1 MRRSGEAIG
10 TVLAL
15 VGSIGLGSAIAI
27 SRIAYGEGANGLSIA
42 FPRAWLLV
50 ILLLGFCEI
59 TGRRLTM
66 SFKSWLACLF
76 PGFLLSHM
84 FYGNIAAAEFIPAA
98 VAALLFFIFPPLV
111 TIINAAVDQRLPSP
125 MKLGATLIAFAGLA
139 VMLGVSFDDLD
150 WRGVALGLSAGVFCS
165 INITWVSRKLSHID
179 PVVSMAHMALVA
191 AVVLTGATLF
201 FGGAPM
207 PSGGAG
213 WAAMLGAAA
222 IQASCIPLFYIVL
235 PVIGPERMGILSN
248 IQPVATIIVAYLAL
262 GEALRPMQFLGAM
275 MILGGILLMQYG
287 AKRERPATAPA
298 PSPEPE
304 VGIPETL
311 PGSPTLE
318 NAQRRA

>member
-10 TVLAL
+10 TVFAL

-27 SRIAYGEGANGLSIA
+27 ARIAYDEGANGLSIA

-50 ILLLGFCEI
+50 FLLLGFCEL

-76 PGFLLSHM
+76 PGLLLSHM

-111 TIINAAVDQRLPSP
+111 TIINAAVDRRPPSP
-125 MKLGATLIAFAGLA
+125 IKLGATLIAFAGLA
-139 VMLGVSFDDLD
+139 VMLGVSLDDLD

-165 INITWVSRKLSHID
+165 INITWVARKLSHID
-179 PVVSMAHMALVA
+179 PVVSMTHMALVA

-201 FGGAPM
+201 FGGAPL
-207 PSGGAG
+207 PSGGSG
-213 WAAMLGAAA
+213 WAALLAAAA

-275 MILGGILLMQYG
+275 MILGGILLMQYA
-287 AKRERPATAPA
+287 AKRERPPTAPA

-304 VGIPETL
+304 AGVPETL

-318 NAQRRA
+318 NAQRHA